1 MGIMTIINIVIINII
16 IWVGLSYFWSFWTHR
31 LFKPWQWLELKKRG
45 MTAKDVESRERRFKD
60 RARYYSIFFAM
71 EQVERQE
78 VAGQFVMAGVEEAD
92 LVGLLRSQCPEREM
106 WAIGPLEASSVTV
119 VHENCQGEVTEET
132 VNVDFA
138 AEEEVRRLMPD
149 GPLNHVVKGNIVEGV
164 GSVKGAVALALID
177 SVEYEGVMASMKAL
191 YPLLPAG
198 GIMIIH
204 SYNHSWD
211 GVRKAVDQFMAGVPE
226 GVVPLPDMYGSVAI
240 VRGK

>member
-45 MTAKDVESRERRFKD
+45 MIAKDVESRERRFKD

-78 VAGQFVMAGVEEAD
+78 IAGQFVMAGVEEAD

-119 VHENCQGEVTEET
+119 EHENCQGEVTEET

-138 AEEEVRRLMPD
+138 AEEDVRRLMPD
-149 GPLNHVVKGNIVEGV
+149 GPLNHVVKGGIADGV
-164 GSVKGAVALALID
+164 GSVTGAVALALID
-177 SVEYEGVMASMKAL
+177 CVEYEAVMASMKAL

-211 GVRKAVDQFMAGVPE
+211 GVRKAVDQYMAGVPE
-226 GVVPLPDMYGSVAI
+226 GIVPLPDMYGSVTI
-240 VRGK
+240 VKGK